1 MDDKKTNNKCVML
14 HQRCARLNTL
24 DIFSKYINN
33 NNKLIPFKIKNSYR
47 GKIKYL
53 PPVSKEWKNSIYVF
67 NLNILKNLPS
77 YDININK
84 IIKYYFNLYFNHRF
98 LLKKKKS
105 FLKYISFSFNKIHLS
120 KAEIKH
126 TNNKAILTIYTY
138 NREKISLLKK
148 IRLIKQSFYQK
159 IQLLI
164 FKNKQLLYC
173 DNNLLDKNLL
183 DTRDNLNKD
192 IRMYNKKIIKSLLY
206 NELVLLRNYKLRLNL
221 NKYKFEDKLL
231 HRLKNLIIKYYNK
244 KVEFNI
250 INMRSIILN
259 SDLFTQILTLKLKN
273 KKARIFNIMNFI
285 LNKAILPKVNRILE
299 KSKKKKIIDIN
310 LIENKYKNFNIS
322 SILSTGINND
332 LSVLLNNLYYNVFLN
347 NNFYKSTSHKIY
359 EIIFHSINYK
369 NLGGIR
375 LEAKGRLTKRNRADR
390 AIYKLKWKGGLKNID
405 SSYKGIST
413 VNMRGFSESNLE
425 YSIFTS
431 KRRVG
436 AFAVKGWISGK

>member
-1 MDDKKTNNKCVML
+1 MHKDKKANITNKK
-14 HQRCARLNTL
+14 TL

-33 NNKLIPFKIKNSYR
+33 NNKLIPLKINKLDQ
-47 GKIKYL
+47 GKTKYL

-84 IIKYYFNLYFNHRF
+84 IIKYYFNLYFDQRF
-98 LLKKKKS
+98 LLKKES
-105 FLKYISFSFNKIHLS
+105 FIKYIPLSFNKIYVS

-126 TNNKAILTIYTY
+126 TNTKAILTIYTY
-138 NREKISLLKK
+138 NREKIALLKK
-148 IRLIKQSFYQK
+148 IRLIKESFYEK

-164 FKNKQLLYC
+164 FKNQYYFLL
-173 DNNLLDKNLL
+173 
-183 DTRDNLNKD
+183 LNKD
-192 IRMYNKKIIKSLLY
+192 IIKSLLY

-250 INMRSIILN
+250 INMRSMILN
-259 SDLFTQILTLKLKN
+259 SDLFTQILTLKLRNKN
-273 KKARIFNIMNFI
+273 ARITKIMDVI
-285 LNKAILPKVNRILE
+285 LNKAVLPKVNRILE
-299 KSKKKKIIDIN
+299 KSKDKKIIDLN
-310 LIENKYKNFNIS
+310 LIENKYKNLNIS

-332 LSVLLNNLYYNVFLN
+332 LSVLLNNLYYNVILN
-347 NNFYKSTSHKIY
+347 NNFYKNYSTNITKIY
-359 EIIFHSINYK
+359 EIIFDSINYK

-375 LEAKGRLTKRNRADR
+375 LEAKGRLTIRNRADR
-390 AIYKLKWKGGLKNID
+390 AMYKLRWKGGLKNIY
-405 SSYKGIST
+405 SSYKKIST